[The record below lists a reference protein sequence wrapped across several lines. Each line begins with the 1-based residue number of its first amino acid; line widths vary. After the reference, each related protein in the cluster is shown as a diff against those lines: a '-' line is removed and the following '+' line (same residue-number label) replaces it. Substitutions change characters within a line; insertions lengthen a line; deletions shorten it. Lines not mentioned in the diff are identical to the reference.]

1 MKKLFLGL
9 FISCLLGQANAAS
22 FSEVD
27 DAGELINNA
36 QVTTGNGPLTSITG
50 SLIDLGQGKDD
61 IDLFE
66 IFISDTSVFSVTVT
80 SNFFEDDG
88 SDGDNDS
95 TLFLF
100 DYSGVLAAFAEDIDN
115 ANGNYLP
122 QFNTGDVDFLSNG
135 TYFLGFALY
144 NTYPTYPYDVPLS
157 GWDRDPWTFQTGAYT
172 LTLTGTQFSVPA
184 QTSSV
189 PEPTSI
195 TLLGI
200 GLAGVGFS
208 RKRKLPN

>member
-22 FSEVD
+22 FSEVG
-27 DAGELINNA
+27 DAGELINTA
-36 QVTTGNGPLTSITG
+36 QVTTGSGPLTSITG
-50 SLIDLGQGKDD
+50 SLINLGQGVDD

-88 SDGDNDS
+88 SPGDNDS

-100 DYSGVLAAFAEDIDN
+100 DSLGALAAFDEDIDTI
-115 ANGNYLP
+115 NGNYLP
-122 QFNTGDVDFLSNG
+122 QFNTGDVSFLSIG

-144 NTYPTYPYDVPLS
+144 DTYPIFDPLS
-157 GWDRDPWTFQTGAYT
+157 GWDRDPWTFQTGNYT
-172 LTLTGTQFSVPA
+172 LALTGAEFSVPA
-184 QTSSV
+184 QISSV

-195 TLLGI
+195 ALLGI
-200 GLAGVGFS
+200 GLAGMGFS
-208 RKRKLPN
+208 RKIKLPN